1 MTESLNNE
9 EERGFIKGEILFT
22 IFENE
27 AEHFSIAKLKV
38 TDTNESFDE
47 KEIVGKGYFA
57 NLQEGNT
64 YIFYGKLIKHPKFG
78 MQYDIES
85 FETFVPATEDGLI
98 SYLSSDLFPGIGEK
112 IAKTIVDKFGEDAIN
127 EILKNPKE
135 VYSIPRMNQKT
146 AANLISVIQAN
157 QGFEQVVIQLSKY
170 GIGLKMAQQL
180 HNLYKEETIELLLED
195 PYTFVYDIEG
205 FSFKLADKIGQMN
218 QISPIHPNRV
228 GAAVIYVLEENM
240 RSGHVYLPE
249 DDLID
254 QAFQILNSH
263 EMTNDLL
270 NEVLLLLNEKKRIKL
285 IDQKV
290 YLISLYYAEDGFS
303 SHLKRIMSIPID
315 EKTPTSD
322 LLKIAGDVEESEI
335 ISYGEEQFEA
345 ISQAINS
352 KVMILT
358 GGPGTGKTTVIKGI
372 LKAFS
377 SIHDLSMDADDY
389 KSAKDFPFVL
399 TAPTGR
405 AAKRLQDST
414 GIKATTIHRLLG
426 WDGNDH
432 FEKNEF
438 EQLSGR
444 YLIIDEFS
452 MVDIWLANN
461 LFKAIPSD
469 MQVLLVGDEDQLPSV
484 GPGQVLSDLLMS
496 DLIPL
501 VTLNEVYRQKEGSK
515 IIQLAHKIKNDDV
528 IPADLKNDL
537 DFSFI
542 PCQTHQV
549 IEVVTTVIQKAM
561 QKDIDV
567 QDIQVLAPMYRTNAG
582 INMINKELQTLINPP
597 TKGKREIKVFDD
609 LFRVGDKVIQLVN
622 QPEDGVSNGDIGE
635 IIAIFRANE
644 NVDKQEEIVVAYEDL
659 EVVYR
664 RNEFQNIMLAYCI
677 SIHKSQGSEFP
688 IVILPVVA
696 AYNRMLRKNL
706 IYTAIT
712 RSQNSLIMCGDKASF
727 IQGIETNDTN
737 LRYTSLNEQL
747 QRKLLADNL
756 DKEELSE
763 VDDTDS
769 LSPYDFME

>member
-1 MTESLNNE
+1 MTESLNND

-27 AEHFSIAKLKV
+27 AEHFSIAKIKV
-38 TDTNESFDE
+38 NDTNESFDE

-64 YIFYGKLIKHPKFG
+64 YIFYGKLIKHPNFG
-78 MQYDIES
+78 LQYDVDS

-112 IAKTIVDKFGEDAIN
+112 IAKSIVDKFGEDAIN

-135 VYSIPRMNQKT
+135 VYNIPRMNQKT
-146 AANLISVIQAN
+146 AANLISVIQSN

-240 RSGHVYLPE
+240 LSGHVYLPE
-249 DDLID
+249 NDLID
-254 QAFQILNSH
+254 QAFQILNTH

-285 IDQKV
+285 SDQKV

-315 EKTPTSD
+315 EETPTSD

-377 SIHDLSMDADDY
+377 SIHDLSMNIDDY

-426 WDGNDH
+426 WDGSDH

-484 GPGQVLSDLLMS
+484 GPGQVLSDLLS
-496 DLIPL
+496 SELIPL

-515 IIQLAHKIKNDDV
+515 IIQLAHQIKNDDV
-528 IPADLKNDL
+528 VPADLKNDL

-582 INMINKELQTLINPP
+582 INMINKELQALINPP

-609 LFRVGDKVIQLVN
+609 LLRVGDKVIQLVN

-688 IVILPVVA
+688 IVILPVVP

-706 IYTAIT
+706 IYTGIT

-727 IQGIETNDTN
+727 IQGIKTNDTN

-747 QRKLLADNL
+747 QRKLLADDMDL
-756 DKEELSE
+756 DESSELDE
-763 VDDTDS
+763 TDS

>member
-249 DDLID
+249 GDLID

-688 IVILPVVA
+688 IVILPVVP

>member
-1 MTESLNNE
+1 MTETLFNE

-38 TDTNESFDE
+38 SDTNEPFKE

-57 NLQEGNT
+57 NLQEGST
-64 YIFYGKLIKHPKFG
+64 YFFYGKLIKHPKFG
-78 MQYDIES
+78 MQYDVDS
-85 FETFVPATEDGLI
+85 FETFVPATKDGLI
-98 SYLSSDLFPGIGEK
+98 SYLSSDLFPGIGAK
-112 IAKTIVDKFGEDAIN
+112 IAESIVDRFGEDAIN

-135 VYSIPRMNQKT
+135 VYQIPHLNNKT
-146 AANLISVIQAN
+146 AANLISVIQSN
-157 QGFEQVVIQLSKY
+157 QGFEKVVIQLSKY

-180 HNLYKEETIELLLED
+180 YNTYKEETIELLLKD

-205 FSFKLADKIGQMN
+205 FGFKMADKIGRMN
-218 QISPIHPNRV
+218 NISPVHHNRV
-228 GAAVIYVLEENM
+228 GAAIIFVLEESM
-240 RSGHVYLPE
+240 QSGHVFLPE
-249 DDLID
+249 SDLID
-254 QAFQILNSH
+254 QAFSVLNTS
-263 EMTNDLL
+263 EMTKDLI
-270 NEVLLLLNEKKRIKL
+270 NEVLLLLNEKKRIKMK
-285 IDQKV
+285 DNKV
-290 YLISLYYAEDGFS
+290 YLIKLYYAEDGFS
-303 SHLKRIMSIPID
+303 SHLKRIMSIPLD
-315 EKTPTSD
+315 EETPTAD
-322 LLKIAGDVEESEI
+322 LLKIAGDVEETEV

-372 LKAFS
+372 IKAFS
-377 SIHDLSMDADDY
+377 TIHDLSMNPDDY

-405 AAKRLQDST
+405 AAKRLQEST
-414 GIKATTIHRLLG
+414 GIKSTTIHRLLG
-426 WDGNDH
+426 WDGSDH
-432 FEKNEF
+432 FEKNEY

-452 MVDIWLANN
+452 MVDVWLANN

-469 MQVLLVGDEDQLPSV
+469 MQVLIVGDEDQLPSV
-484 GPGQVLSDLLMS
+484 GPGQVLSDLLKS
-496 DLIPL
+496 ELIPL

-515 IIQLAHKIKNDDV
+515 IIQLAHKIKNDETTE
-528 IPADLKNDL
+528 ADLSNDV

-549 IEVVTTVIQKAM
+549 VEVISTVIEKAIE
-561 QKDIDV
+561 KDIDV
-567 QDIQVLAPMYRTNAG
+567 RDIQVLAPMYRTNAG
-582 INMINKELQTLINPP
+582 INIINKELQALINPS

-609 LFRVGDKVIQLVN
+609 FFRVGDKVIQLVN

-635 IIAIFRANE
+635 VIAIFRANE
-644 NVDKQEEIVVAYEDL
+644 NVDKQEEIVIAYEEL

-664 RNEFQNIMLAYCI
+664 RNEFQNISLAYCI

-688 IVILPVVA
+688 IVIMPIVP

-712 RSQNSLIMCGDKASF
+712 RSQNSLIICGDMNAF
-727 IQGIETNDTN
+727 FQGVKTTDTN
-737 LRYTSLNEQL
+737 LRYTSLKEQL
-747 QRKLLADNL
+747 QLKLANNELPSPSESEDQ
-756 DKEELSE
+756 EEF
-763 VDDTDS
+763 
-769 LSPYDFME
+769 SPYDFMD

>member
-1 MTESLNNE
+1 MTETLFNE

-38 TDTNESFDE
+38 SDTNEPFKE

-57 NLQEGNT
+57 NLQEGST
-64 YIFYGKLIKHPKFG
+64 YFFYGKLIKHPKFG
-78 MQYDIES
+78 MQYDVDS
-85 FETFVPATEDGLI
+85 FETFVPATKDGLI
-98 SYLSSDLFPGIGEK
+98 SYLSSDLFPGIGAK
-112 IAKTIVDKFGEDAIN
+112 IAESIVDRFGEDAIN

-135 VYSIPRMNQKT
+135 VYQIPHLNNKT
-146 AANLISVIQAN
+146 AANLISVIQSN
-157 QGFEQVVIQLSKY
+157 QGFEKVVIQLSKY

-180 HNLYKEETIELLLED
+180 YNTYKEETIELLLKD

-205 FSFKLADKIGQMN
+205 FGFKMADKIGRMN
-218 QISPIHPNRV
+218 NISPVHHNRV
-228 GAAVIYVLEENM
+228 GAAIIFVLEESM
-240 RSGHVYLPE
+240 QSGHVFLPE
-249 DDLID
+249 SDLID
-254 QAFQILNSH
+254 QAFSVLNTS
-263 EMTNDLL
+263 EMTKDLI
-270 NEVLLLLNEKKRIKL
+270 NEVLLLLNEKKRIKMK
-285 IDQKV
+285 DNKV
-290 YLISLYYAEDGFS
+290 YLIKLYYAEDGFS
-303 SHLKRIMSIPID
+303 SHLKRIMSIPLD
-315 EKTPTSD
+315 EETPTAD
-322 LLKIAGDVEESEI
+322 LLKIAGDVEETEV

-372 LKAFS
+372 IKAFS
-377 SIHDLSMDADDY
+377 TIHDLSMNPDDY

-405 AAKRLQDST
+405 AAKRLQEST
-414 GIKATTIHRLLG
+414 GIKSTTIHRLLG
-426 WDGNDH
+426 WDGSDH
-432 FEKNEF
+432 FEKNEY

-452 MVDIWLANN
+452 MVDVWLANN

-484 GPGQVLSDLLMS
+484 GPGQVLSDLLKS
-496 DLIPL
+496 ELIPL

-515 IIQLAHKIKNDDV
+515 IIQLAHKIKNDETTE
-528 IPADLKNDL
+528 ADLSNDV

-549 IEVVTTVIQKAM
+549 VEVISTVIEKAIE
-561 QKDIDV
+561 KDIDV
-567 QDIQVLAPMYRTNAG
+567 RDIQVLAPMYRTNAG
-582 INMINKELQTLINPP
+582 INIINKELQALINPS

-609 LFRVGDKVIQLVN
+609 FFRVGDKVIQLVN

-635 IIAIFRANE
+635 VIAIFRANE
-644 NVDKQEEIVVAYEDL
+644 NVDKQEEIVIAYEEL

-664 RNEFQNIMLAYCI
+664 RNEFQNISLAYCI

-688 IVILPVVA
+688 IVIMPIVP

-712 RSQNSLIMCGDKASF
+712 RSQNSLIICGDMNAF
-727 IQGIETNDTN
+727 FQGVKTTDTN
-737 LRYTSLNEQL
+737 LRYTSLKEQL
-747 QRKLLADNL
+747 QLKLANNELPSPSESEDQ
-756 DKEELSE
+756 EEF
-763 VDDTDS
+763 
-769 LSPYDFME
+769 SPYDFMD

>member
-1 MTESLNNE
+1 MTDSLFDE

-38 TDTNESFDE
+38 NDTNEPFEE

-57 NLQEGNT
+57 NLQEGST
-64 YIFYGKLIKHPKFG
+64 YYFYGKLIKHPKFG
-78 MQYDIES
+78 MQYDVDS

-112 IAKTIVDKFGEDAIN
+112 IAKSIVDKFGEDAIN

-135 VYSIPRMNQKT
+135 VYQIPHLNNKT
-146 AANLISVIQAN
+146 AANLISVIQSN

-180 HNLYKEETIELLLED
+180 HNTYKEETIELLLED
-195 PYTFVYDIEG
+195 PYTFVFDIEG
-205 FSFKLADKIGQMN
+205 FGFKTADKIGKMN
-218 QISPIHPNRV
+218 NISPIHPNRV
-228 GAAVIYVLEENM
+228 GAALVYVLEESA
-240 RSGHVYLPE
+240 RSGHVFLPE
-249 DDLID
+249 KELIE
-254 QAFQILNSH
+254 QTFQILNTVD
-263 EMTNDLL
+263 MTQDLIS
-270 NEVLLLLNEKKRIKL
+270 EVILLLNEKKRIK
-285 IDQKV
+285 IQDEKI
-290 YLISLYYAEDGFS
+290 YLITLYYAEDGFS

-315 EKTPTSD
+315 EETPTAD
-322 LLKIAGDVEESEI
+322 LLKIAGEVEETEI
-335 ISYGEEQFEA
+335 ISYGKEQFQA
-345 ISQAINS
+345 IKQAINS

-372 LKAFS
+372 IKAFS
-377 SIHDLSMDADDY
+377 TIHDLSMDADDY

-405 AAKRLQDST
+405 AAKRLQEST

-426 WDGNDH
+426 WDGSEH
-432 FEKNEF
+432 FEKNEY

-452 MVDIWLANN
+452 MVDILLANN

-484 GPGQVLSDLLMS
+484 GPGQVLSDLLKS
-496 DLIPL
+496 NLIPL

-515 IIQLAHKIKNDDV
+515 IIQLAHRIKNNQAT
-528 IPADLKNDL
+528 PADLKNAV

-549 IEVVTTVIQKAM
+549 VEVITTVIQKAIE
-561 QKDIDV
+561 KDVDV
-567 QDIQVLAPMYRTNAG
+567 KDIQVLAPMYRTNAG
-582 INMINKELQTLINPP
+582 INLINKELQALINPP
-597 TKGKREIKVFDD
+597 SKGKREIKVFDEF
-609 LFRVGDKVIQLVN
+609 FRVGDKVIQLVN

-635 IIAIFRANE
+635 VIAIFRANE
-644 NVDKQEEIVVAYEDL
+644 NVDKQEEIVIAYEDL

-688 IVILPVVA
+688 IVILPVVP

-712 RSQNSLIMCGDKASF
+712 RSQNSLIMCGDIDSF
-727 IQGIETNDTN
+727 FQGINTNDTN
-737 LRYTSLNEQL
+737 LRYTSLESQL
-747 QRKLLADNL
+747 ELK
-756 DKEELSE
+756 LSE
-763 VDDTDS
+763 VESSVSEELTESED

>member
-1 MTESLNNE
+1 MTDLLFDE

-27 AEHFSIAKLKV
+27 AEHFSIAKLKIS
-38 TDTNESFDE
+38 DTNEPIKE

-57 NLQEGNT
+57 NLQEGST
-64 YIFYGKLIKHPKFG
+64 YFFYGKLINHPKFG
-78 MQYDIES
+78 MQYEVDS
-85 FETFVPATEDGLI
+85 FETFVPATKDGLI
-98 SYLSSDLFPGIGEK
+98 SYLSSDLFPGIGVK
-112 IAKTIVDKFGEDAIN
+112 IAESIVNRFGEDAIN

-135 VYSIPRMNQKT
+135 VYQIPHLNNKT
-146 AANLISVIQAN
+146 ASNLISVIQSN
-157 QGFEQVVIQLSKY
+157 QGFEQVVIQLSKF

-180 HNLYKEETIELLLED
+180 YNTYKEDTSALLLED

-205 FSFKLADKIGQMN
+205 FGFKMADKIGQMN
-218 QISPIHPNRV
+218 GISLTHHNRV
-228 GAAVIYVLEENM
+228 GAAIIFVLEESM
-240 RSGHVYLPE
+240 QSGHVYLPE
-249 DDLID
+249 EALIEQTFNVLNTSDMTKDLI
-254 QAFQILNSH
+254 
-263 EMTNDLL
+263 
-270 NEVLLLLNEKKRIKL
+270 NEVLLLLNEKKKIK
-285 IDQKV
+285 IKDEKI
-290 YLISLYYAEDGFS
+290 YLIKLYYAEDGFS

-315 EKTPTSD
+315 EETPTSD
-322 LLKIAGDVEESEI
+322 LLKIAGDIEETEI
-335 ISYGEEQFEA
+335 ISYGEEQFNA

-377 SIHDLSMDADDY
+377 TIHALSMDADDY
-389 KSAKDFPFVL
+389 KSDEDFPFIL

-405 AAKRLQDST
+405 AAKRLQEST

-426 WDGNDH
+426 WDGSDH

-438 EQLSGR
+438 DQLSGR

-484 GPGQVLSDLLMS
+484 GPGQVLSDLLNS
-496 DLIPL
+496 QLIPL

-515 IIQLAHKIKNDDV
+515 IIQLAHKIKNNESSE
-528 IPADLKNDL
+528 ADLSNDV

-549 IEVVTTVIQKAM
+549 VEVITTVIEKAIE
-561 QKDIDV
+561 KDIDAK
-567 QDIQVLAPMYRTNAG
+567 DIQVLAPMYRTNAG
-582 INMINKELQTLINPP
+582 INIINKELQALINPP

-609 LFRVGDKVIQLVN
+609 FFRVGDKVIQLVN

-635 IIAIFRANE
+635 VIAIFRANE
-644 NVDKQEEIVVAYEDL
+644 NVDKQEEIVIAYEDL

-664 RNEFQNIMLAYCI
+664 RSEFQNIMLAYCI

-688 IVILPVVA
+688 IVIMPIVP

-712 RSQNSLIMCGDKASF
+712 RSQSSLIICGDMNAF
-727 IQGIETNDTN
+727 FQGVKTNDTN
-737 LRYTSLNEQL
+737 LRYTFLKEQL
-747 QRKLLADNL
+747 QIKLGN
-756 DKEELSE
+756 
-763 VDDTDS
+763 DDFS
-769 LSPYDFME
+769 SINEPNNSGEFSPYDFME

>member
-1 MTESLNNE
+1 MTETLFNE

-38 TDTNESFDE
+38 SDTNEPFKE

-57 NLQEGNT
+57 NLQEGST
-64 YIFYGKLIKHPKFG
+64 YFFYGKLIKHPKFG
-78 MQYDIES
+78 MQYDVDS
-85 FETFVPATEDGLI
+85 FETFVPATKDGLI
-98 SYLSSDLFPGIGEK
+98 SYLSSDLFPGIGVK
-112 IAKTIVDKFGEDAIN
+112 IAESIVDRFGEDAIN

-135 VYSIPRMNQKT
+135 VYQIPHLNNKT
-146 AANLISVIQAN
+146 AANLISVIQSN
-157 QGFEQVVIQLSKY
+157 QGFEKVVIQLSKY
-170 GIGLKMAQQL
+170 GIGLKMAQKL
-180 HNLYKEETIELLLED
+180 YNTYKEETIELLLKD

-205 FSFKLADKIGQMN
+205 FGFKMADKIGRMN
-218 QISPIHPNRV
+218 NISPVHHNRV
-228 GAAVIYVLEENM
+228 GAAIIFVLEESM
-240 RSGHVYLPE
+240 QSGHVFLPE
-249 DDLID
+249 KDLID
-254 QAFQILNSH
+254 QAFSVLNTSD
-263 EMTNDLL
+263 MTKDLI
-270 NEVLLLLNEKKRIKL
+270 NEVLLLLNEKKRIK
-285 IDQKV
+285 IKDNKV
-290 YLISLYYAEDGFS
+290 YLIKLYYAEDGFS
-303 SHLKRIMSIPID
+303 SHLKRIMSISID
-315 EKTPTSD
+315 EETPTAD
-322 LLKIAGDVEESEI
+322 LLKIAGDVEETEV

-372 LKAFS
+372 IKAFS
-377 SIHDLSMDADDY
+377 TIHDLSMNPDDY

-405 AAKRLQDST
+405 AAKRLQEST
-414 GIKATTIHRLLG
+414 GIKSTTIHRLLG
-426 WDGNDH
+426 WDGSDH

-452 MVDIWLANN
+452 MVDVWLANN

-484 GPGQVLSDLLMS
+484 GPGQVLSDLLKS
-496 DLIPL
+496 KLIPL

-515 IIQLAHKIKNDDV
+515 IIQLAHKIKNDETTE
-528 IPADLKNDL
+528 ADLSNDV

-549 IEVVTTVIQKAM
+549 VEVISTVIEKAIE
-561 QKDIDV
+561 KDIDV
-567 QDIQVLAPMYRTNAG
+567 RDIQVLAPMYRTNAG
-582 INMINKELQTLINPP
+582 INIINKELQALINPP
-597 TKGKREIKVFDD
+597 TKGKREIKVYDD
-609 LFRVGDKVIQLVN
+609 FFRVGDKVIQLVN

-635 IIAIFRANE
+635 VIAIFRANE
-644 NVDKQEEIVVAYEDL
+644 NVDKQEEIVIAYEDL

-664 RNEFQNIMLAYCI
+664 RNEFQNISLAYCI

-688 IVILPVVA
+688 IVIMPIVP

-712 RSQNSLIMCGDKASF
+712 RSQNSLIICGDMNAF
-727 IQGIETNDTN
+727 FQGVKTTDTN
-737 LRYTSLNEQL
+737 LRFTSLKEQL
-747 QRKLLADNL
+747 HLKLANDGLPSPS
-756 DKEELSE
+756 ESE
-763 VDDTDS
+763 VQEEF
-769 LSPYDFME
+769 SPYDFMD